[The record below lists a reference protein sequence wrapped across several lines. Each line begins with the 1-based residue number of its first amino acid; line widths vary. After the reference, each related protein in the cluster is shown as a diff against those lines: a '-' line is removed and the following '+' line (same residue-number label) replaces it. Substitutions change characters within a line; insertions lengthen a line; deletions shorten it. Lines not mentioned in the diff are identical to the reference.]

1 MDHMHS
7 DDDEDSGK
15 GKGKSAGGKTIKEF
29 DCPSCE
35 ANNPTDDPITDGVE
49 VRCNYCGNEYQ
60 VKVGENGRLKFKE
73 V

>member
-1 MDHMHS
+1 MHS

-15 GKGKSAGGKTIKEF
+15 SKGKSASGKAIKEF

-35 ANNPTDDPITDGVE
+35 ANNPTDDPISDGSE

-60 VKVGENGRLKFKE
+60 VKVNENGRLKFKE
-73 V
+73 I